1 MALTHSSTFICPEP
15 PTPIVSQP
23 QSRGGER
30 RQPSGLR
37 VRLRALRRAIV
48 VAWQFVPFLLAWARD
63 RKRFVVFGGARE
75 VTGDQRV
82 RRARRLKATFLDL
95 GPAFIKLGQMLSTR
109 PDALPAEYIEVL
121 SELQDTVPPAPW
133 AAIEPLLAAELGA
146 PVDERFDSFDNEPIS
161 GASLGQVYEA
171 ELDGERV
178 AVKVLRPGIRE
189 RVESDLRV
197 LETLTPVLARGA
209 EPAQAYTL
217 ENLSEEFAA
226 TIRAEMDYAHEAR
239 MLREIGASFAD
250 RDDVAIP
257 EVVASHSSDRVVTM
271 TYLDGVKIDDVDR
284 IDGMGVDRE
293 ALVQRLEEVYIQ
305 MIVEDGRFHADP
317 HPGNLAVQEDGTLVF
332 YDFGMTGRL
341 GPRTRDQLMEFYI
354 GLATDDVDRV
364 MDAFVA
370 MGALDPAANREVMA
384 EAFELVI
391 EQFRGENVSE
401 YRVEQLVGQFE
412 TQLYEFPMRLP
423 GDLALVVRV
432 TTVLEGVCRTLDPD
446 FDFIEI
452 ITDYVLEQGETD
464 AGDTVREEIQE
475 TVARGA
481 RSLVTT
487 GPRAERALDIA
498 ERGELT
504 VETVLRDG
512 DGLARKMAKRLL
524 LGFVAAAGVPVAAFF
539 YVNGTLPSVLLAL
552 AVTGL
557 SLTILAWSFRRSRG
571 GSLGT
576 PQFTRHEMRQRE
588 RDG

>member
-1 MALTHSSTFICPEP
+1 MSE
-15 PTPIVSQP
+15 SQP
-23 QSRGGER
+23 VEPRQSSQG
-30 RQPSGLR
+30 RQPSGLG
-37 VRLRALRRAIV
+37 VRLRALWRAIV
-48 VAWQFVPFLLAWARD
+48 VAWQFVPFVWAWARD
-63 RKRFVVFGGARE
+63 RKRFVFVGGSRE
-75 VTGDQRV
+75 ITSEQRV
-82 RRARRLKATFLDL
+82 RRARRLKTTFVDL

-121 SELQDTVPPAPW
+121 SELQDKVPPEPW
-133 AAIEPLLAAELGA
+133 SAIEPLLEAELGG
-146 PVDERFDSFDNEPIS
+146 PVAGTFDSFDTDPIS

-171 ELDGERV
+171 EIDGQRV

-209 EPAQAYTL
+209 DPAQAYTL

-226 TIRAEMDYAHEAR
+226 TIREEMDYAHEAR

-257 EVVASHSSDRVVTM
+257 EVVGSHATDRVVTM
-271 TYLDGVKIDDVDR
+271 TYLDGVKIDDIER
-284 IDGMGVDRE
+284 IDELGVDRG

-317 HPGNLAVQEDGTLVF
+317 HPGNLAVQADGTLVF

-341 GPRTRDQLMEFYI
+341 GARTREQLLEFYV
-354 GLATDDVDRV
+354 GLASDDVERV

-384 EAFELVI
+384 EAFEIVI
-391 EQFRGENVSE
+391 EQFRGEDISE

-412 TQLYEFPMRLP
+412 SQLYEFPMRLP
-423 GDLALVVRV
+423 QDLALVVRV

-452 ITDYVLEQGETD
+452 ITDYVIEQGQAD
-464 AGDTVREEIQE
+464 AGEAVREEIQE
-475 TVARGA
+475 TVTRGA

-487 GPRAERALDIA
+487 APRAERALDIA

-504 VETVLRDG
+504 LETVLRDG
-512 DGLARKMAKRLL
+512 DGLARQMALRLL
-524 LGFVAAAGVPVAAFF
+524 VGFVAAAGIPVAAFF
-539 YVNGTLPSVLLAL
+539 YATASLPSTALAL
-552 AVTGL
+552 GVTGVANV
-557 SLTILAWSFRRSRG
+557 ILAWSFRRSRG

-576 PQFTRHEMRQRE
+576 PQFTRHEMRQR
-588 RDG
+588 DGGE